1 MKIDL
6 NDTQLRD
13 IQGCLLIRITT
24 TEQNYEKQYKQK
36 GVNFDKNSII
46 KRYLETFDV
55 IAKARGML

>member
-13 IQGCLLIRITT
+13 IQGCLLMGITT
-24 TEQNYEKQYKQK
+24 TEQNHEIQSKQK
-36 GVNFDKNSII
+36 GVNFDKKSII

-55 IAKARGML
+55 IAKARDML

>member
-6 NDTQLRD
+6 SDSQLRD
-13 IQGCLLIRITT
+13 IQGCLLMAITT
-24 TEQNYEKQYKQK
+24 TEQNHEIQSKQK

-55 IAKARGML
+55 IAKARDML

>member
-13 IQGCLLIRITT
+13 IQGCLLMGITT
-24 TEQNYEKQYKQK
+24 TEQNHEIQSKQK

-46 KRYLETFDV
+46 KRYLETFDF

>member
-13 IQGCLLIRITT
+13 IQGCLLMGITT
-24 TEQNYEKQYKQK
+24 TEQNHEIQSKQK

-55 IAKARGML
+55 IAKARDML

>member
-13 IQGCLLIRITT
+13 IQGCLLMGITT
-24 TEQNYEKQYKQK
+24 TEQNHEKQSKQK

-55 IAKARGML
+55 IAKARDML